1 VNSAE
6 AGVTQKDGQANGR
19 ERVALISGASRGIG
33 AAVAE
38 ELFRQGW
45 NLSLGMRKP
54 NMPDWADPERVVIQP
69 YEVGLPGAEAD
80 WVEAAKARFGGIDAI
95 IANAGIMIP
104 KTVIEAEDE
113 DLEALLEINVK
124 APRRLAKSAWDAL
137 AASGR
142 GRVIILASLSG
153 KRVKSARAGLYSV
166 SKFAAVA
173 LAHGIRHAGFDLGIR
188 ATAICPGFVATDMAR
203 GVSGRADEAMTSP
216 HDLARIIALLLDL
229 PNEASVA
236 EFAINCQLEESF

>member
-1 VNSAE
+1 MTDKIE
-6 AGVTQKDGQANGR
+6 R
-19 ERVALISGASRGIG
+19 RVALISGASRGIG
-33 AAVAE
+33 DHVAA

-45 NLSLGMRKP
+45 AVSLGMRNP
-54 NMPDWADPERVVIQP
+54 VMPTWAGSDDAVDFVHLAE
-69 YEVGLPGAEAD
+69 YDANDAGAEGRWVAD
-80 WVEAAKARFGGIDAI
+80 AMQRFGRVDAI

-113 DLEALLEINVK
+113 DIDAMLAVNVK
-124 APRRLAKSAWDAL
+124 APRRLAKAAWEPL
-137 AASGR
+137 CESGQ

-153 KRVKSARAGLYSV
+153 KRVKSAGSGSYAV

-173 LAHGIRHAGFDLGIR
+173 LSHAIRQAGFEKGVR
-188 ATAICPGFVATDMAR
+188 ATAVCPGFVATDMAAGLTAR
-203 GVSGRADEAMTSP
+203 PAELLTQPA
-216 HDLARIIALLLDL
+216 DLARIIALLVSL